1 MPKLVDF
8 SNIPPSPPPI
18 SPKPSKEKL
27 SKVKFYGKNNKAQ

>member
-8 SNIPPSPPPI
+8 SNIPLSPPPI